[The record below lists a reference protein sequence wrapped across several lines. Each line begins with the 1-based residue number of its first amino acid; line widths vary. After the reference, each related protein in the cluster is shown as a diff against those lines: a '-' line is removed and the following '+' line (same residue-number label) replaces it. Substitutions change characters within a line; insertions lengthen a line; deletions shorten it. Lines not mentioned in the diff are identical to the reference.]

1 MQQICY
7 FFVSP
12 NEILSVKSTGVGG
25 GFKSFSPTLFDITG
39 KTCKMQQTMGPLIL
53 GHSLEVQD

>member
-1 MQQICY
+1 MKFCLLNPQ
-7 FFVSP
+7 
-12 NEILSVKSTGVGG
+12 GGGG

-39 KTCKMQQTMGPLIL
+39 KTCKMQQTMGPLVIL